1 MLEIKPTPTIVA
13 IVVNKSLS
21 TTDTGAAN
29 IKKPKTTSVDIPQKG
44 SANWMNMRF
53 PTM

>member
-1 MLEIKPTPTIVA
+1 MADIKPTPTIVA

-21 TTDTGAAN
+21 TTDIGAASLN
-29 IKKPKTTSVDIPQKG
+29 ASRTNSAENSQKG